1 MKKISS
7 QKEVETML
15 RASRA
20 RSRTHDPDRAREVV
34 PWEVNRGGRFSKEQ
48 LLAVRKLHEVL
59 AGNLTRSLG
68 TYLGVPCEVKVISAE
83 TLSYGGFLRRVPGV
97 TYLATVRWQPLE
109 TFIAVQFDLAL
120 GLAMI
125 DVLLGGP
132 GKTSAEAR
140 DLTEIEEGIL
150 ESVCKLVCEEMETV
164 WRPYGAA
171 ELEFDRRQ
179 EAGEIPLLLPPD
191 EKILSVSLEL
201 RLAEIRG
208 LFTVVL
214 PAGITQPLLHSIT
227 PISVSQMRKKW
238 SANREKIWRQ
248 LLGCRFPVE
257 LALAPGRVRGDD
269 LLALTTGQVL
279 SLPQKVEEPA
289 VLSVGGREMFW
300 ARPVRSGELRG
311 AQIQQRMQI
320 LKSDTREGQ

>member
-1 MKKISS
+1 MKMISS
-7 QKEVETML
+7 QKEVEAML

-20 RSRTHDPDRAREVV
+20 RSRAHDPDRARAVV
-34 PWEVNRGGRFSKEQ
+34 PWEINRGGRSSKEQ
-48 LLAVRKLHEVL
+48 LLAVRRLHEVF

-68 TYLGVPCEVKVISAE
+68 TYLGVPCAVKVVSAE
-83 TLSYGGFLRRVPGV
+83 TLSYGGFLRRVPEV

-109 TFIAVQFDLAL
+109 TFFAVQFDLAL
-120 GLAMI
+120 GLAMV

-132 GKTSAEAR
+132 GKTSGETR

-150 ESVCKLVCEEMETV
+150 ESVCKLVCEEMETA

-179 EAGEIPLLLPPD
+179 EAGEISLLLPPD

-201 RLAEIRG
+201 RLAEVRG
-208 LFTVVL
+208 LFALVL
-214 PAGITQPLLHSIT
+214 PGGVTQELLRNLMPASAPRRQKGAG
-227 PISVSQMRKKW
+227 
-238 SANREKIWRQ
+238 ANTEKIWRR

-269 LLALTTGQVL
+269 LLALTTGQVI
-279 SLPQKVEEPA
+279 SLPQKVEESA

-320 LKSDTREGQ
+320 LKNDTREE

>member
-7 QKEVETML
+7 QKEVEAML

-20 RSRTHDPDRAREVV
+20 RSRAHDPDRAREVV
-34 PWEVNRGGRFSKEQ
+34 PWEINRGGRFSKEQ
-48 LLAVRKLHEVL
+48 LLAVRRLHEVF
-59 AGNLTRSLG
+59 AENLTRSLG
-68 TYLGVPCEVKVISAE
+68 TYLGVPCEVKVVSAE
-83 TLSYGGFLRRVPGV
+83 TLSYGGFLRRVPEV
-97 TYLATVRWQPLE
+97 TYLATVRWQPRE
-109 TFIAVQFDLAL
+109 TFFAVQFDLAL
-120 GLAMI
+120 GLAMV

-132 GKTSAEAR
+132 GKTSGEAR

-150 ESVCKLVCEEMETV
+150 ESVCKLVCEEMETA

-179 EAGEIPLLLPPD
+179 EAGEISLLLPPD

-201 RLAEIRG
+201 RLAEVRG
-208 LFTVVL
+208 LFALVL
-214 PAGITQPLLHSIT
+214 PGGVTQELLRNLMSASAPRRRKGAG
-227 PISVSQMRKKW
+227 
-238 SANREKIWRQ
+238 ANTEKIWRR

-257 LALAPGRVRGDD
+257 LALAPGRGRGED
-269 LLALTTGQVL
+269 LLALTTGQVV

-300 ARPVRSGELRG
+300 ARPVRSGEWRG

-320 LKSDTREGQ
+320 LKNDTREE